1 MHSYFTLETEA
12 GVRRQEL
19 ERLAAADA
27 RASQAGARRRWL
39 PRFGRTAAGASARA
53 LPAMPTGA
61 LLELRRVPRPVAC

>member
-1 MHSYFTLETEA
+1 MINTFSLETEA
-12 GVRRQEL
+12 AARRQEF

-27 RASQAGARRRWL
+27 RAGQVSPTRRWL